1 MRRKTNF
8 FKKKTPII
16 IAEMSGN
23 HNGSLKQALKI
34 VKEASKAGADA
45 IKLQTYTADTITL
58 NSKSSDFIIHDKKSL
73 WKKERLYNLCKKL
86 IHPWSSIKQVLLKR
100 KNLILYVLVHLLMNQ
115 LLIF

>member
-1 MRRKTNF
+1 MKRKTNF
-8 FKKKTPII
+8 LKKTPII

-58 NSKSSDFIIHDKKSL
+58 NSKNSDFIIHDKKSL
-73 WKKERLYNLCKKL
+73 WKRKDY
-86 IHPWSSIKQVLLKR
+86 IIFITSSYTLVLAQ
-100 KNLILYVLVHLLMNQ
+100 KN
-115 LLIF
+115 F